1 MKIAITGA
9 NGRLGRAIT
18 AAAKQEGHEV
28 VGIDRVVRPDPSVL
42 DIDLSDYD
50 GLVDALSGCQ
60 GLIHLAAFT
69 GPGVHP
75 DPAVHNNNVTAS
87 YNALRGAVDAGIG
100 RICQASSVNAIGG
113 RFSRLAAYD
122 YFPLDE
128 AHPAYVEDPYSLSKL
143 ICEEQG
149 EAVARRFGVSIASLR
164 LHGLVEDRAEARRW
178 HGLPPGALERQLW
191 GYTRTDAAV
200 GACLSAIG
208 TDLGGHETFYIVAPD
223 TMAETPSLELA
234 REHYPGVPI
243 RRPIEGHAGFY
254 DCSKA
259 GRLLEWEHPVGE
271 SDDPQETSP
280 T

>member
-1 MKIAITGA
+1 MRIAITGA
-9 NGRLGRAIT
+9 NGRLGRAVAAT
-18 AAAKQEGHEV
+18 AREAGHEI
-28 VGIDRVVRPDPSVL
+28 VGIDRAGPPDPSVL
-42 DIDLSDYD
+42 DIDLADYD
-50 GLVDALSGCQ
+50 PLVEALGGCDALV
-60 GLIHLAAFT
+60 HLAAIT

-75 DPAVHNNNVTAS
+75 DPVVHNNNVTAS
-87 YNALRGAVDAGIG
+87 FNALRGAVDAGVE

-113 RFSRLAAYD
+113 RFSRAAQYD

-143 ICEEQG
+143 ACEQQ
-149 EAVARRFGVSIASLR
+149 ADAIARRFGASIASLR
-164 LHGLVEDRAEARRW
+164 LHGLVGDRDGATKW
-178 HGLPPGALERQLW
+178 PGLPPGALERQLW
-191 GYTRTDAAV
+191 GYTRMDAAV
-200 GACLSAIG
+200 RACLSSIG

-223 TMAETPSLELA
+223 TMVDTPSLELA
-234 REHYPGVPI
+234 REHFPGVPI

-271 SDDPQETSP
+271 AGDAQETSQ